1 MRALPALLFDLDGTL
16 VDSAQVIASA
26 ISIVA
31 QDRGRAAVPVSE
43 VRPLVSQ
50 GVAVL
55 VGTSLGT
62 SGDALADD
70 ISTFRTIL
78 ASLKA
83 DREIIYP
90 GVEAALTQFQA
101 NGYRMA
107 VVTNKPFFLAKKL
120 MEEIGLIDFFEII
133 VGGDTVSVSKPEP
146 EPVLHALTALD
157 AIGSAAWLIGDS
169 AVDEKAAFAAGV
181 KFMLFEEGY
190 GAGECVAEMVH
201 ARFSSFDLL
210 PALIARGGSGSSLE
224 LELEAL

>member
-1 MRALPALLFDLDGTL
+1 MSELPALLFDLDGTL

-26 ISIVA
+26 ITLVA
-31 QDRGRAAVPVSE
+31 QDRGRAMVPVSE
-43 VRPLVSQ
+43 IRPLVSQ

-70 ISTFRTIL
+70 IRTFRTVL

-83 DREIIYP
+83 GREIIYP
-90 GVEAALTQFQA
+90 GVEAALGQFQA
-101 NGYRMA
+101 AGYRMA

-120 MEEIGLIDFFEII
+120 LEEIGLIDFFEII
-133 VGGDTVSVSKPEP
+133 VGGDTLSVSKPDP
-146 EPVLHALTALD
+146 EPILYALTALG
-157 AIGSAAWLIGDS
+157 ALGSAAWLIGDS

-190 GAGECVAEMVH
+190 GAGECVPEMVH

-210 PALIARGGSGSSLE
+210 SALIAQGSSLE

>member
-101 NGYRMA
+101 IGYRMA

-133 VGGDTVSVSKPEP
+133 V
-146 EPVLHALTALD
+146 
-157 AIGSAAWLIGDS
+157 IGVI
-169 AVDEKAAFAAGV
+169 F
-181 KFMLFEEGY
+181 
-190 GAGECVAEMVH
+190 
-201 ARFSSFDLL
+201 
-210 PALIARGGSGSSLE
+210 ALIIMAIEITVFSGLHYLE
-224 LELEAL
+224 MFAIEKTFGFCKQT